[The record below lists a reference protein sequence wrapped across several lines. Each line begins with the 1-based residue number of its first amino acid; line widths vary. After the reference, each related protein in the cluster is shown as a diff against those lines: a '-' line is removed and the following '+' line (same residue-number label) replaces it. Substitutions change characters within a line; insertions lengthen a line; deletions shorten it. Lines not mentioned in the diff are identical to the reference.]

1 MSDRKTILLVDD
13 DKDDVF
19 FFQYAL
25 ETAGVDNPLQIAVNG
40 QQAIDYLAG
49 TGQYADRVKFPLP
62 GLVLLDLKLPI
73 KTGLDVLR
81 WVQTQPHL
89 AGVVVVVLTSSSE
102 PVDVESAYAL
112 GARSYLI
119 KPAALE
125 KRVDMVRKLRD
136 YWLEMNRFPTL
147 PGPPPKPGR

>member
-1 MSDRKTILLVDD
+1 MSDRKTILLVEDD
-13 DKDDVF
+13 RDDVF

-25 ETAGVDNPLQIAVNG
+25 ENAGVNNPLKIAVNG
-40 QQAIDYLAG
+40 QQAVDYLAG

-81 WVQTQPHL
+81 WLQAQPHL
-89 AGVVVVVLTSSSE
+89 VGVVVVVLTSSSE
-102 PVDVESAYAL
+102 SADVESAYSL

-119 KPAALE
+119 KPVALE
-125 KRVDMVRKLRD
+125 KRVDMVRKLKD

-147 PGPPPKPGR
+147 PGAPGKTGH